1 MQRQSFSAFH
11 KSLLETQKASAR
23 LRKDHSRAGVRS
35 FSNVSFRDVYVIYE
49 TYLFAKAKDQ
59 AFCLS
64 LYPCSL
70 VSIGLDMLSALRDVL
85 PH

>member
-11 KSLLETQKASAR
+11 KSLLETQKDSAR
-23 LRKDHSRAGVRS
+23 LREVHSRAGVHS
-35 FSNVSFRDVYVIYE
+35 FRDVSFRDVYFISE
-49 TYLFAKAKDQ
+49 TCLFAKAKDQ

-85 PH
+85 PN